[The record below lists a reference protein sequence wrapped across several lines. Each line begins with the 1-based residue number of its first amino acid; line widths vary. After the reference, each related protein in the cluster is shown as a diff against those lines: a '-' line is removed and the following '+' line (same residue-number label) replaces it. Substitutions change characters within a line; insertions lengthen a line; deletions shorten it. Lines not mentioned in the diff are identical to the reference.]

1 MGASI
6 GAVLA
11 DRGHTVLWAS
21 KGRSPLTASRARA
34 ANLTDAGEITA
45 VVERSEIVMSICP
58 PHAAF
63 EVASRVAGSEVTFL
77 DANAISPQHSQEVG
91 GLIERGG
98 GQFVD
103 GGIVGPPAR
112 AGGRTRLFL
121 AGTEAERIAEL
132 FDGGPVFPSVLGER
146 VGDASAVKM
155 AYAAWTKGTS
165 ALLLAIRALARAN
178 NVDEALLEE
187 WQSSSGGALP
197 DQCRRAAQQAATKG
211 WRWVGEMEEI
221 ASSFAAAG
229 LPDGFHQA
237 AARVYARAPR
247 MESAPANDEILER
260 VLLELGGDDSAG
272 EDDAAGTSAGVL

>member
-34 ANLTDAGEITA
+34 ANLTDAGDLAE

-63 EVASRVAGSEVTFL
+63 DVASHVAGSDVTFL
-77 DANAISPQHSQEVG
+77 DANAISPQHSEEVG
-91 GLIERGG
+91 ALIERGG
-98 GQFVD
+98 GHFVD

-112 AGGRTRLFL
+112 PGGRTRLFL
-121 AGTEAERIAEL
+121 SGTRAQGIAKL
-132 FDGGPVFPSVLGER
+132 FDGGPVFPSVLGAR
-146 VGDASAVKM
+146 IGDASAAKM
-155 AYAAWTKGTS
+155 VYAAWTKGTS
-165 ALLLAIRALARAN
+165 ALLLAIRALARAHD
-178 NVDEALLEE
+178 VDEVLLGE
-187 WQSSSGGALP
+187 WASSSGDALP

-237 AARVYARAPR
+237 AARTFARAPR

-260 VLLELGGDDSAG
+260 VLLELGRDGSGGEEDGAG
-272 EDDAAGTSAGVL
+272 ASAGVL

>member
-11 DRGHTVLWAS
+11 ERGHTVLWAS
-21 KGRSPLTASRARA
+21 NGRSPLTVTRARA
-34 ANLTDAGEITA
+34 ANLTDAGDITA

-58 PHAAF
+58 PHAAL
-63 EVASRVAGSEVTFL
+63 EVAHQVTGNDVTFV
-77 DANAISPQHSQEVG
+77 DANAISPQHSQQVG
-91 GLIERGG
+91 ALIESGG
-98 GQFVD
+98 GHFVD

-112 AGGRTRLFL
+112 PGGRTRLFL
-121 AGTEAERIAEL
+121 AGTGAAEIAGL
-132 FDGGPVFPSVLGER
+132 FGDGPVVPCLMGAR

-165 ALLLAIRALARAN
+165 ALILAIRAMARAN
-178 NVDEALLEE
+178 GVDDALLEE
-187 WQSSSGGALP
+187 WRSSGGEQLP

-229 LPDGFHQA
+229 LPDGFHLA
-237 AARVYARAPR
+237 AARTFGSAPR
-247 MESAPANDEILER
+247 MESAPVNDDILDR
-260 VLLELGGDDSAG
+260 VLVELGGA
-272 EDDAAGTSAGVL
+272 SAGVL

>member
-6 GAVLA
+6 GGVLA
-11 DRGHTVLWAS
+11 AQGHAVLWAS
-21 KGRSPLTASRARA
+21 KGRSPATTARAQA
-34 ANLTDAGEITA
+34 ANLTDAGDVTA

-63 EVASRVAGSEVTFL
+63 EVAHEVAGSDVTFV
-77 DANAISPQHSQEVG
+77 DANAISPQHSQG
-91 GLIERGG
+91 IGALIEGG
-98 GQFVD
+98 GGRFVD

-112 AGGRTRLFL
+112 PGGRTRLFL
-121 AGTEAERIAEL
+121 AGTEAAEIAGL
-132 FDGGPVFPSVLGER
+132 FGDGPVVPCVMGER

-165 ALLLAIRALARAN
+165 ALILAIRAMARAN
-178 NVDEALLEE
+178 GVDEALLEE
-187 WQSSSGGALP
+187 WRSSSGEELP
-197 DQCRRAAQQAATKG
+197 NQCRRAAQQAATKG

-237 AARVYARAPR
+237 AARTYALAPR
-247 MESAPANDEILER
+247 MESAAANDEILER
-260 VLLELGGDDSAG
+260 VLVELG
-272 EDDAAGTSAGVL
+272 GTSAGIL

>member
-11 DRGHTVLWAS
+11 ERGHSVLWAS
-21 KGRSPLTASRARA
+21 KGRSPLTAARAQA
-34 ANLTDAGEITA
+34 ANLTDAGDVTA

-58 PHAAF
+58 PHAAL
-63 EVASRVAGSEVTFL
+63 EVAQQVTGNEVTFV

-91 GLIERGG
+91 ALIERGG
-98 GQFVD
+98 GRFVD

-112 AGGRTRLFL
+112 PGGRTRLFL
-121 AGTEAERIAEL
+121 AGTEAAEIAEL
-132 FDGGPVFPSVLGER
+132 FGEGPVVACVMGER

-165 ALLLAIRALARAN
+165 ALILAIRAMARAN
-178 NVDEALLEE
+178 GVDEALLEE
-187 WQSSSGGALP
+187 WRSSSGEQLP

-229 LPDGFHQA
+229 LPDGFHLA
-237 AARVYARAPR
+237 AARTFGLAPR
-247 MESAPANDEILER
+247 MESAAANDEILER
-260 VLLELGGDDSAG
+260 VLAELG
-272 EDDAAGTSAGVL
+272 GTSAGVL